1 MVGKPLVLGTWFA
14 ANLLTATPG
23 GGIGGGLHWDM
34 REPAA
39 RSPSCRCGDLIGGD
53 RTAAAALWY
62 PGGPKSR
69 PRSGRRGAAIGN
81 QGLARAL
88 VAEAQTVAYDTQ

>member
-1 MVGKPLVLGTWFA
+1 MVGKPLLLGTWFA

-23 GGIGGGLHWDM
+23 MRVSGAFCWDI
-34 REPAA
+34 RESAA
-39 RSPSCRCGDLIGGD
+39 RSLSCYCGDFIGGD

-62 PGGPKSR
+62 SEGPKSR

-81 QGLARAL
+81 QGPARVL
-88 VAEAQTVAYDTQ
+88 VAEAQTVAYDKQ